1 MRVTSDMV
9 GNCDHRIRDFVLF
22 SRLPSLLRLTQRH
35 FPFDRSTGAQ
45 SLLYK
50 LVRLLCVWE
59 RCMVQIPF
67 AGINGFIG
75 RSKWERGE
83 GKNTSGPRWNPSVE

>member
-9 GNCDHRIRDFVLF
+9 GYCDHRIRDFVLF
-22 SRLPSLLRLTQRH
+22 SRLPPLLRLTQRH

-50 LVRLLCVWE
+50 IVRLLCLGALHGADTLCWH
-59 RCMVQIPF
+59 
-67 AGINGFIG
+67 
-75 RSKWERGE
+75 KWIYWPLDMGAWGWQEHFRA
-83 GKNTSGPRWNPSVE
+83 